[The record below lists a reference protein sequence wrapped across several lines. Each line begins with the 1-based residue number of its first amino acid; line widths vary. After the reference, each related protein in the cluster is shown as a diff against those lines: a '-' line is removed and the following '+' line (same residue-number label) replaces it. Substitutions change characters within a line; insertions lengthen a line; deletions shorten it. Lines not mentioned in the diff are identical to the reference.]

1 MTSRQT
7 PVGLVS
13 TLTDEQEMLVDAS
26 ARFMETEMPIAAVR
40 DAADGGTRDIAAYR
54 AAAAGFGWFGFL
66 GDEVA
71 GGGSVSGNA
80 VVDAAV
86 IAAELGARLQ
96 PGPYAGH
103 SVVVDA
109 LTRVGGPSHAAVLAD
124 LVAGAAWATWAFGDD
139 TWCVL
144 GISRDGVRLDG
155 QVALAVEVGSC
166 SHVLLGASGPDG
178 FTQALVP
185 LDSPG
190 VTVRPLEAFDV
201 SRRWG
206 AVELQGVTLPL
217 EAIVGA
223 PGSATAAQLLR
234 QVHLAAVLAA
244 ADAVGAMHADFE
256 TALQYA
262 KDRIA
267 FGRPIGS
274 FQALKHV
281 IADVSLSVE
290 MAKGIVAEAA
300 RALGEDAPDAPELVH
315 AAKSFVGE
323 HSVDVMHQCFQVF
336 GGIGFTWE
344 HDQHLYLRRMSADA
358 AMFGAPGWHREQLV
372 ATVEAV
378 R

>member
-1 MTSRQT
+1 
-7 PVGLVS
+7 
-13 TLTDEQEMLVDAS
+13 
-26 ARFMETEMPIAAVR
+26 
-40 DAADGGTRDIAAYR
+40 
-54 AAAAGFGWFGFL
+54 
-66 GDEVA
+66 
-71 GGGSVSGNA
+71 
-80 VVDAAV
+80 
-86 IAAELGARLQ
+86 
-96 PGPYAGH
+96 
-103 SVVVDA
+103 
-109 LTRVGGPSHAAVLAD
+109 
-124 LVAGAAWATWAFGDD
+124 
-139 TWCVL
+139 
-144 GISRDGVRLDG
+144 
-155 QVALAVEVGSC
+155 
-166 SHVLLGASGPDG
+166 VLLGASGPDG
-178 FTQALVP
+178 FTQVLVP
-185 LDSPG
+185 LDAPG
-190 VTVRPLEAFDV
+190 VTVRPLESFDL

-206 AVELQGVTLPL
+206 AVDLDGVTLPS
-217 EAIVGA
+217 AAVVGA
-223 PGSATAAQLLR
+223 PGAAAGAQLLR
-234 QVHLAAVLAA
+234 QVYLAAVLAA

-300 RALGEDAPDAPELVH
+300 RALGEDAPDAAELTH

-358 AMFGAPGWHREQLV
+358 AMFGAPGWHRQQLV
-372 ATVEAV
+372 ATVEAT

>member
-1 MTSRQT
+1 MTA
-7 PVGLVS
+7 PVGLVA

-26 ARFMETEMPIAAVR
+26 VRFMEAELPVAAIR
-40 DAADGGTRDIAAYR
+40 AAADGSPRDDAGYR
-54 AAAAGFGWFGFL
+54 AAAAELGWFGFL
-66 GDEVA
+66 GAEAA
-71 GGGSVSGNA
+71 GGGSVSGNG

-109 LTRVGGPSHAAVLAD
+109 LTRTGGPAHEPVLAD
-124 LVAGAAWATWAFGDD
+124 LVSGAAWATWAFGDD
-139 TWCVL
+139 TACVL
-144 GISRDGVRLDG
+144 GASRDSVRLDG
-155 QVALAVEVGSC
+155 HVALAAEVGSC
-166 SHVLLGASGPDG
+166 SHVLLGASGPEG
-178 FTQALVP
+178 FTQVLVP
-185 LDSPG
+185 LDAPG
-190 VTVRPLEAFDV
+190 VTVRPLESLDV

-206 AVELQGVTLPL
+206 AVDLDGVTLPAD
-217 EAIVGA
+217 AIVGV
-223 PGSATAAQLLR
+223 PGAATAAQLLR
-234 QVHLAAVLAA
+234 QVLLAAVLAA

-300 RALGEDAPDAPELVH
+300 RALGEDAADAAELAH

-372 ATVEAV
+372 ATAEAV

>member
-1 MTSRQT
+1 MTA

-13 TLTDEQEMLVDAS
+13 ELTDEQEMLVDAS
-26 ARFMETEMPIAAVR
+26 VRFMDATLPVAAIRAV
-40 DAADGGTRDIAAYR
+40 ADGARRDDTGYR
-54 AAAAGFGWFGFL
+54 AAAGELGWFGFL
-66 GDEVA
+66 GAEPA
-71 GGGSVSGNA
+71 GGGSVSGKG

-109 LTRVGGPSHAAVLAD
+109 LTRAGEPAHEPVLAD
-124 LVAGAAWATWAFGDD
+124 LVSGAAWATWAFGDD
-139 TWCVL
+139 TSVVL
-144 GISRDGVRLDG
+144 GVSRDGVRLDG
-155 QVALAVEVGSC
+155 RVVLAAEVASC
-166 SHVLLGASGPDG
+166 SHLLLGASGPDG
-178 FTQALVP
+178 FTQVLVP
-185 LDSPG
+185 LDAPG
-190 VTVRPLEAFDV
+190 VTLRPLESLDV

-206 AVELQGVTLPL
+206 AVDLTGVTLPV
-217 EAIVGA
+217 EAVVGA
-223 PGSATAAQLLR
+223 PGAATAAQLLR
-234 QVHLAAVLAA
+234 QVHLAAVLVA

-300 RALGEDAPDAPELVH
+300 RALGDDAPDAPELVH

-358 AMFGAPGWHREQLV
+358 AMFGAPHWHREQLV

>member
-1 MTSRQT
+1 MTA

-26 ARFMETEMPIAAVR
+26 VRFMDATLPVAAIRAV
-40 DAADGGTRDIAAYR
+40 ADGGPRDDTTYR
-54 AAAAGFGWFGFL
+54 AAAGELGWFGFL
-66 GDEVA
+66 GDEAA
-71 GGGSVSGNA
+71 GGGSVSGNG
-80 VVDAAV
+80 VVDAAL

-109 LTRVGGPSHAAVLAD
+109 LTRVGGPSHAPALAD
-124 LVAGAAWATWAFGDD
+124 LVSGAAWATWAFGDD
-139 TWCVL
+139 TSCAL
-144 GISRDGVRLDG
+144 GVSRDGLRLDG
-155 QVALAVEVGSC
+155 HVALAVEVGSC

-178 FTQALVP
+178 FTQVLVP
-185 LDSPG
+185 LDAPG
-190 VTVRPLEAFDV
+190 VTVRPLESFDV

-206 AVELQGVTLPL
+206 AVDLDGVTLPS
-217 EAIVGA
+217 AAVVGA
-223 PGSATAAQLLR
+223 PGAAAGAQLLR

-300 RALGEDAPDAPELVH
+300 RALGEAAPDAAELAH

-358 AMFGAPGWHREQLV
+358 AMFGGPGWHRQQLV